1 MPVVP
6 KGQHL
11 EDPGWW
17 TLVDVGLLGHTFHF
31 CVCSVGGFHQDSGSM
46 PVLTASNKDCP
57 TEEMKC
63 SWLDAMGDADGRR
76 CRKTEWVGR
85 LCCTET
91 REANS
96 RQQASA
102 RDVAGWEAGAP
113 LPPPHWTSSKDA
125 PHCHI
130 PNSPQFLVP
139 VPRRTALRLHPS
151 TPQQPSTIS
160 PRYDICFSPGLFSLS
175 R

>member
-1 MPVVP
+1 MSVP

-11 EDPGWW
+11 EDPGCW

-31 CVCSVGGFHQDSGSM
+31 CVCSFGGFHQGSGSM
-46 PVLTASNKDCP
+46 PVLTARNRDCP

-85 LCCTET
+85 LCCTKT

-102 RDVAGWEAGAP
+102 RD
-113 LPPPHWTSSKDA
+113 
-125 PHCHI
+125 
-130 PNSPQFLVP
+130 FLVP

-151 TPQQPSTIS
+151 TPQQPLTIS
-160 PRYDICFSPGLFSLS
+160 RRYDIALHFRGFSPGLFSLS

>member
-1 MPVVP
+1 MSVP

-11 EDPGWW
+11 EDPGCW

-31 CVCSVGGFHQDSGSM
+31 CVCSFGGFHQGSGSM
-46 PVLTASNKDCP
+46 PVLTARNRDCP

-85 LCCTET
+85 LCCTKT

-102 RDVAGWEAGAP
+102 RDVAGIDGRQGP
-113 LPPPHWTSSKDA
+113 RCPRHTYCPWTSSKEGSMFHTA
-125 PHCHI
+125 TSAILHSSWFP
-130 PNSPQFLVP
+130 FLAGQHSVFIR
-139 VPRRTALRLHPS
+139 PRRN
-151 TPQQPSTIS
+151 
-160 PRYDICFSPGLFSLS
+160 S

>member
-31 CVCSVGGFHQDSGSM
+31 CVCSAGGFHQDSGSM
-46 PVLTASNKDCP
+46 PVLTARNRDCP

-63 SWLDAMGDADGRR
+63 SWLDVMGDADGRR

-102 RDVAGWEAGAP
+102 RDVAGMGGRGPAAP
-113 LPPPHWTSSKDA
+113 ATLTGHRQRIHV

-130 PNSPQFLVP
+130 RNSPQFPFLAGQHSVFIRP
-139 VPRRTALRLHPS
+139 CRNSR
-151 TPQQPSTIS
+151 QPSPGDTIS
-160 PRYDICFSPGLFSLS
+160 PCD
-175 R
+175 

>member
-31 CVCSVGGFHQDSGSM
+31 CVCCVGGFHQDSGSM
-46 PVLTASNKDCP
+46 PVLTARNRDCP

-63 SWLDAMGDADGRR
+63 SWLGDADGRR

-113 LPPPHWTSSKDA
+113 LPPSHCLDIICPIHTATSPILHSSWF
-125 PHCHI
+125 P
-130 PNSPQFLVP
+130 FLAGQHSVFIR
-139 VPRRTALRLHPS
+139 PRRNSR
-151 TPQQPSTIS
+151 STIS
-160 PRYDICFSPGLFSLS
+160 PR
-175 R
+175 

>member
-46 PVLTASNKDCP
+46 PVLTARTRDCP

-63 SWLDAMGDADGRR
+63 SWLDVMGDADGRR

-102 RDVAGWEAGAP
+102 RDHSVF
-113 LPPPHWTSSKDA
+113 
-125 PHCHI
+125 I
-130 PNSPQFLVP
+130 R
-139 VPRRTALRLHPS
+139 PRRNSRRPS
-151 TPQQPSTIS
+151 PRDTIS
-160 PRYDICFSPGLFSLS
+160 VLLS
-175 R
+175 KQEFTHF